1 MFDIGFWEIIFISV
15 IALLVVGPERL
26 PRIARTTGL
35 WIGKM
40 RGFVSS
46 VKADIDREIAT
57 EELKKTLA
65 KQAAMPEMEEL
76 IDHITGEPL
85 QAAERVVPDA
95 SDKQQPASVADK
107 AVSGLTADD
116 KQ

>member
-1 MFDIGFWEIIFISV
+1 MFDVGFWEIIFIAV

-26 PRIARTTGL
+26 PRIARTAGL

-65 KQAAMPEMEEL
+65 KQAALPEIEEL
-76 IDHITGEPL
+76 FDDVTGETL
-85 QAAERVVPDA
+85 QAVERAAPD
-95 SDKQQPASVADK
+95 SPGKQQSDADAGK